1 MATENLRIPSV
12 QRRNQ
17 IFFFVNGQKCRAY
30 EGETVF
36 AALYALGYKVMNK
49 RYRIQDAH
57 SGFCSMGI
65 CYECLVSIDGRKNQR
80 ACMVEVGENMK
91 VIIDAC

>member
-1 MATENLRIPSV
+1 MDTENLRIPSV

-17 IFFFVNGQKCRAY
+17 IFFFVNGQKCSAY

-36 AALYALGYKVMNK
+36 AALYTLGYKVMNK
-49 RYRIQDAH
+49 RYRIQEAH
-57 SGFCSMGI
+57 SGFCSMGV

-80 ACMVEVGENMK
+80 ACMVEVEENME